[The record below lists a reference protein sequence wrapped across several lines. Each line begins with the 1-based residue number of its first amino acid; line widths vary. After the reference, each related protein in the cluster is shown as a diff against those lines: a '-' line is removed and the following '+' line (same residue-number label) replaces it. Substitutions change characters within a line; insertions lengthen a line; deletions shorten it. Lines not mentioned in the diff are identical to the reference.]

1 MQLLIIAAANIVTQS
16 ILNILLNLINYS
28 QGSMM
33 FVFRYVLME
42 VLVVFI
48 EAVVY
53 SSLLYKYSNTKFT
66 KKWLAPLYALSA
78 NAISFCIGL
87 FVAYL
92 IPGIF

>member
-1 MQLLIIAAANIVTQS
+1 
-16 ILNILLNLINYS
+16 
-28 QGSMM
+28 
-33 FVFRYVLME
+33 ME

-53 SSLLYKYSNTKFT
+53 SSLLYKYSNTRST